1 VRIELSNIETGP
13 DTGAKAT
20 APEQTTGAKAP
31 ETQVI
36 DSQWKLSPDASNNII
51 RDQVNH
57 SLFID
62 SVPSNFRPNLN
73 DVNKYGPPQTNE
85 LDLNHPILKS
95 NPGNS
100 GRDMMEDEARRA
112 QRDREFYG
120 PERDLPGFRK
130 TDPYRETRQRFSDR
144 AADMIFPGFGRIESK
159 DPQNPWRLDYLY
171 SGSCRVKG
179 LGMCFSMKLK

>member
-1 VRIELSNIETGP
+1 LSNIESGSDSGVKT
-13 DTGAKAT
+13 A
-20 APEQTTGAKAP
+20 APEQTSGVKAS
-31 ETQVI
+31 ETPVI
-36 DSQWKLSPDASNNII
+36 ESQWKLSPDARNSVIK
-51 RDQVNH
+51 DQVNH

-73 DVNKYGPPQTNE
+73 DNKYGPQPNE

-95 NPGNS
+95 NPPGTS
-100 GRDMMEDEARRA
+100 SRDLMEDEARRA
-112 QRDREFYG
+112 QRDRDFYG

-130 TDPYRETRQRFSDR
+130 NDVYKESRQRFSDR

-179 LGMCFSMKLK
+179 LGMCFSMKIR